1 MYVFV
6 SCCIACIMYEYAS
19 ICMYMLISAC
29 MCVYLLVLTCIS
41 MYLHVFDFLFCTQHK
56 REKVA
61 QARTWCPAMCYQK
74 AIKRAAKPLRWF
86 WDSNTRLHSDM
97 YPYVPLSQPWLW
109 HYVEFVGI
117 YMLLCKIHTHTDN
130 TFIYIHI
137 RTQYMHIHTYTC
149 TYMLIVA
156 SYIHIHACAN
166 HGREGSLG
174 GCGRRCMSQGATKLP
189 Q

>member
-1 MYVFV
+1 
-6 SCCIACIMYEYAS
+6 
-19 ICMYMLISAC
+19 
-29 MCVYLLVLTCIS
+29 
-41 MYLHVFDFLFCTQHK
+41 
-56 REKVA
+56 
-61 QARTWCPAMCYQK
+61 MCYQK
-74 AIKRAAKPLRWF
+74 AIKRAAKPLSWF

-117 YMLLCKIHTHTDN
+117 YMFLCKIHTHTDN

-174 GCGRRCMSQGATKLP
+174 GCGRRSMSQGATQLP
-189 Q
+189 QSVGMRLGIWSTSVDLAWDPIQPRGGGRFRDLRQWRRGGVREIGLLEGTGME